1 MTRYTLFLLTALL
14 APAWAQDEPP
24 VALLPVLGDLGFAN
38 TTFSDADFGVV
49 GIALGWL
56 GSHAGRFAITAL
68 VIGIVAALVAYNYAV
83 LAKAKVAD
91 KK

>member
-1 MTRYTLFLLTALL
+1 M
-14 APAWAQDEPP
+14 
-24 VALLPVLGDLGFAN
+24 
-38 TTFSDADFGVV
+38 V

-83 LAKAKVAD
+83 PAKAKVAD
-91 KK
+91 KAKG